1 LEENWSFST
10 ATPVRNSN
18 LVSKTKPADNGA
30 TKMPIRRKLLLLFG
44 VAVGAFLL
52 ARLYFPLIGPRSA
65 RELVATFSGLPL
77 PFLVQS
83 EEAAD
88 ECSGTLCQDYYARA
102 VIRLSP
108 KPCARAMT
116 AAKSLG
122 YRELP
127 LPKDI
132 NPVQD
137 FGAPRT
143 PTHGFFRYLEPRPEE
158 MRFSWIDAETCRV
171 YVEFQLN

>member
-1 LEENWSFST
+1 
-10 ATPVRNSN
+10 
-18 LVSKTKPADNGA
+18 
-30 TKMPIRRKLLLLFG
+30 MLLLG
-44 VAVGAFLL
+44 VAVGAAFLL

-102 VIRLSP
+102 VILLSP
-108 KPCARAMT
+108 KPCARAMA

-127 LPKDI
+127 LPKNLHPAQEFDV
-132 NPVQD
+132 P
-137 FGAPRT
+137 AT
-143 PTHGFFRYLEPRPEE
+143 PTHGFFRYLEP
-158 MRFSWIDAETCRV
+158 T
-171 YVEFQLN
+171 